1 MKERPWAQM
10 WNRSW
15 NLCDLPT
22 CTSFSTCLAAPA
34 VTKQKTFG
42 FSASATKWNSVHSI
56 SSTPPLHLSLPSLI
70 YRLCEPLW
78 EHFSYL
84 LNRCC
89 KKCSGI
95 HHLVGICEWS
105 WYVHRGS
112 NINILIIDVKTKW
125 ISIHF
130 QQDSDT
136 VESRSPA
143 STLHIKWS
151 LIAQVLYSE
160 LVSCEFI
167 LVHQ

>member
-10 WNRSW
+10 WNRSQ

-22 CTSFSTCLAAPA
+22 CTSLSTCLAAPA
-34 VTKQKTFG
+34 ATEQKTFG
-42 FSASATKWNSVHSI
+42 FSASATKWNSVHLI
-56 SSTPPLHLSLPSLI
+56 SSTPPLHLSLLSLI

-89 KKCSGI
+89 KKYYGM
-95 HHLVGICEWS
+95 HHLTGICECS
-105 WYVHRGS
+105 LYVQRSS
-112 NINILIIDVKTKW
+112 NINILIMTVKAKW
-125 ISIHF
+125 ISINF

-143 STLHIKWS
+143 STHATGILLRAI
-151 LIAQVLYSE
+151 E
-160 LVSCEFI
+160 LW
-167 LVHQ
+167 VHFNLSVRTH